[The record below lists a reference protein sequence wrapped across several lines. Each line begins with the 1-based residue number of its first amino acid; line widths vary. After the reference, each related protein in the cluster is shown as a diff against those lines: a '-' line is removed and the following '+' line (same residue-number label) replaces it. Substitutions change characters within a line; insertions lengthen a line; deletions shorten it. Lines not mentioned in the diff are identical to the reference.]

1 LTKGWFDIAVFDL
14 DGTLVDSKQ
23 DIANSLN
30 WTLTQLGNEP
40 IPLAVIESF
49 VGNGIM
55 PLIKKSVEAAGHPEM
70 EEQALALFRERYWEC
85 LLDSTEP
92 FPGVISTIE
101 TLKNRVKMAVV
112 SNKLESYT
120 HKILEGL
127 DMARYFGGL
136 VYGGDSL
143 PVKKPDPA
151 ALLEIVN
158 KLGGSTAKMV
168 FVGDSAVDIETGKR
182 AGAAT
187 IAVTYGYRDVEELR
201 QAGPDLIIDRFDR
214 LLDIL

>member
-1 LTKGWFDIAVFDL
+1 LSSAFDIVVFDL
-14 DGTLVDSKQ
+14 DGTLVDSKL

-30 WTLTQLGNEP
+30 WTLARLGYDP
-40 IPLAVIESF
+40 IPIAVIESF
-49 VGNGIM
+49 VGAGIM
-55 PLIKKSVEAAGHPEM
+55 PLIRRTVEAAGHPER
-70 EEQALALFRERYWEC
+70 ENDALILFRKRYWEC

-92 FPGVISTIE
+92 FPGVVETIE
-101 TLKNRVKMAVV
+101 SLKGRYKMAVV
-112 SNKLESYT
+112 SNKMESFT
-120 HKILEGL
+120 RKILKGL
-127 DMARYFGGL
+127 AMDRYFGGL

-151 ALLEIVN
+151 ALLEIAE
-158 KLGGSTAKMV
+158 KLGGSTSRMV

-187 IAVTYGYRDVEELR
+187 IAVTYGYRKADELLE
-201 QAGPDLIIDRFDR
+201 AGPDIIIDKFSR